1 MTEEPYRWLEA
12 IGNRREYIRDQLKGG
27 TPVFAIS
34 RPEGIFLF
42 GIGQGMSKV
51 FEIYDRHAFTALG
64 HPVDIEKIRQSA
76 IEAAHLEGFNR
87 STKDVTLRRLIGFA
101 LSPSLKNS
109 FEQIFSPPIMV
120 EAIFAE
126 VGETQPED
134 ILCRLHY
141 DGNHHWATSGVL
153 VVHTDPDRERE
164 AQEWLIKQ
172 LGSTGGSPGASRSQS
187 STQQPA
193 AGSAVGAAAL
203 QPVASAC
210 LAAWRALV
218 ENEPFAEVTV
228 SNEFPPNVNGKH
240 IEAALLDRSATGN
253 VHYRPLS
260 FAQLK

>member
-87 STKDVTLRRLIGFA
+87 STDDVTLRRLIGFA
-101 LSPSLKNS
+101 LSPFLKSS
-109 FEQIFSPPIMV
+109 FEQIFSPPLMV

-126 VGETQPED
+126 LGDTQPED
-134 ILCRLHY
+134 VLVRLHY
-141 DGNHHWATSGVL
+141 DGHHHWETSGV
-153 VVHTDPDRERE
+153 VVAHTDPKREKE
-164 AQEWLIKQ
+164 AQDWLV
-172 LGSTGGSPGASRSQS
+172 
-187 STQQPA
+187 QQM
-193 AGSAVGAAAL
+193 GSAGDL
-203 QPVASAC
+203 QSVASNC
-210 LAAWRALV
+210 LAAWRALT
-218 ENEPFAEVTV
+218 EEKPFAEITV
-228 SNEFPPNVNGKH
+228 SNEFPPKINGKH

>member
-27 TPVFAIS
+27 TPVFAVS

-51 FEIYDRHAFTALG
+51 FEIYDRHAFAALG
-64 HPVDIEKIRQSA
+64 HPVDIEKVRQSA

-87 STKDVTLRRLIGFA
+87 STQDVTLRRLIGFA

-109 FEQIFSPPIMV
+109 FEQIFSPPLMV

-126 VGETQPED
+126 LGETQAED

-141 DGNHHWATSGVL
+141 DGNHHWEQSGVL
-153 VVHTDPDRERE
+153 VAHTDADKEKE
-164 AQEWLIKQ
+164 AHAWLVKQ
-172 LGSTGGSPGASRSQS
+172 LSSLPASHVRSQNSSPRGSTSDLGSPTS
-187 STQQPA
+187 
-193 AGSAVGAAAL
+193 AL
-203 QPVASAC
+203 QPVAAAC
-210 LAAWRALV
+210 LAAWRALT
-218 ENEPFAEVTV
+218 ENKPFAEATV

>member
-27 TPVFAIS
+27 TPVFAVS

-51 FEIYDRHAFTALG
+51 FEIYDRHAFAALG
-64 HPVDIEKIRQSA
+64 HPVDIEKVRQSA

-109 FEQIFSPPIMV
+109 FEQIFSPPLMV

-126 VGETQPED
+126 VGDTQPED
-134 ILCRLHY
+134 ILCRVHY
-141 DGNHHWATSGVL
+141 DGNHHWEASGVL
-153 VVHTDPDRERE
+153 VAHTDADKERE
-164 AQEWLIKQ
+164 AHDWLVKQ
-172 LGSTGGSPGASRSQS
+172 LASLPSTSNH
-187 STQQPA
+187 QPA
-193 AGSAVGAAAL
+193 STTGL

-210 LAAWRALV
+210 LAAWRALT
-218 ENEPFAEVTV
+218 ENKPFADVTV
-228 SNEFPPNVNGKH
+228 SSEFPPNVNGKH
-240 IEAALLDRSATGN
+240 IEAALLDRSATGS